1 MPAPKCKV
9 CDAKSETIRAL
20 ELAVQTLTEMVNLQ
34 RAIPAGPPAAYPSS
48 PAPAAYPPLAPVE
61 DEPDLEEIADRLN
74 NDPDLPEEVAERLLS
89 QAQALNTRVERE

>member
-34 RAIPAGPPAAYPSS
+34 RAIPAAVPS
-48 PAPAAYPPLAPVE
+48 PAYPPLKPVE
-61 DEPDLEEIADRLN
+61 DDPDLEEIADRLN
-74 NDPDLPEEVAERLLS
+74 NDPDLPEEIAEQLLS
-89 QAQALNTRVERE
+89 QAQALSTRVERD

>member
-34 RAIPAGPPAAYPSS
+34 RSIGATPSAQ
-48 PAPAAYPPLAPVE
+48 PAPAVYPPLAPVD

>member
-1 MPAPKCKV
+1 VPAPKCKV

-34 RAIPAGPPAAYPSS
+34 RSIGATPSPQAQSQTPAV
-48 PAPAAYPPLAPVE
+48 YPPLAPV
-61 DEPDLEEIADRLN
+61 DDGPDLEEIADRLN

-89 QAQALNTRVERE
+89 QAQALSTTVERE

>member
-34 RAIPAGPPAAYPSS
+34 RALPVGPPSAYPSI
-48 PAPAAYPPLAPVE
+48 PAPTGNR
-61 DEPDLEEIADRLN
+61 DEAEPEVDLEDIADRLN
-74 NDPDLPEEVAERLLS
+74 NDPDLDDETAERLLT
-89 QAQALNTRVERE
+89 QLQVVGGTEA

>member
-1 MPAPKCKV
+1 VPAPKCKV

-34 RAIPAGPPAAYPSS
+34 RSIGATPS
-48 PAPAAYPPLAPVE
+48 PQAPTAYPPLAPV
-61 DEPDLEEIADRLN
+61 DDGPDLEEIADRLN

-89 QAQALNTRVERE
+89 QAQALSTTVERE